1 MHLLLLLL
9 LVLSAFTAP
18 GQQLH
23 ANDNQSVC
31 GKPPCVFV
39 HVDAVSYYDSPDSRI
54 QKSRVSIPKYILV
67 SGGQGTYVL
76 KCYPW
81 DQYCTAPTPNANYEF
96 IYKGEKWLAFAKDLY
111 GGQPD
116 EKDAFLKGSG
126 GFRGVYRLEAHVPIN
141 AGSGLSN

>member
-1 MHLLLLLL
+1 MPLHLLLLLL

-54 QKSRVSIPKYILV
+54 QKSRVSKLPNIFWSPAAK
-67 SGGQGTYVL
+67 
-76 KCYPW
+76 
-81 DQYCTAPTPNANYEF
+81 APT
-96 IYKGEKWLAFAKDLY
+96 
-111 GGQPD
+111 
-116 EKDAFLKGSG
+116 S
-126 GFRGVYRLEAHVPIN
+126 
-141 AGSGLSN
+141 